1 MANINTSK
9 INIGEDDLIMQDA
22 DLRSRMVA
30 SFQAS
35 PDNDHYPTE
44 KLVKDAIDAIDA
56 KMPAIPYN
64 VIDNSST
71 STVKTATVAGVTAL
85 YDGLMVYLKNNNVA
99 SASGCTLNINNLGA
113 KPIYLSTT
121 GAAITSH
128 ISKNYTFLFVYNAS
142 RISGGCWDLL
152 VGYDSNTTYANYS
165 LGHGYGTCATA
176 EATVAK
182 AVTLANY
189 ALSTGGTVAVRFDH
203 AVPASATMDINSKGA
218 KAIYYRGAAITA
230 GIIKAGDI
238 ATFIYNGTNYIL
250 LAIDRCAAE
259 KTKLSDFTDDLG
271 NNPTHTHSQYLT
283 SHQDIS
289 GKADK
294 VVPTDGGN
302 VAFLK
307 TDGNLED
314 KGVHG
319 QDLLDALNSMH
330 SHTNKSILDMLPSP
344 LGSANQVL
352 KVNSGGTGLEFGT
365 INSGSGLTNYDFTHT
380 ANTTVSTSST
390 TVTFAANQRCSSMI
404 TVSADI
410 DLIIICNNL
419 SDNYIWIK
427 NSSSS
432 DIDVTISGISLNGN
446 AIAAANIRIA
456 GDTMTVKAGNIIEI
470 GIVCNADGAFIT
482 SRNDL

>member
-9 INIGEDDLIMQDA
+9 INIGEDDLILQDA

-64 VIDNSST
+64 VIDSSST

-152 VGYDSNTTYANYS
+152 VGYDSNSTYANYS

-182 AVTLANY
+182 VVTLASY
-189 ALSTGGTVAVRFDH
+189 SLATGGTVAVRFDY
-203 AVPASATMDINSKGA
+203 AVPAAATMNINSRGA
-218 KAIYYRGAAITA
+218 KAIYYREAAITA

-283 SHQDIS
+283 SHQNVS

-294 VVPTDGGN
+294 VSGATNGCLASLDES
-302 VAFLK
+302 
-307 TDGNLED
+307 GNLANSQI
-314 KGVHG
+314 VA
-319 QDLLDALNSMH
+319 DAVIEALGKAH
-330 SHTNKSILDMLPSP
+330 SHSNESTLSLIPLSP
-344 LGSANQVL
+344 GSAGQVL
-352 KVNSGGTGLEFGT
+352 RMNSDGTAMEFATLGGGGGASDH
-365 INSGSGLTNYDFTHT
+365 NFTHT
-380 ANTTVSTSST
+380 TNQAVSGSVTVTYAANTRGS
-390 TVTFAANQRCSSMI
+390 RM
-404 TVSADI
+404 VSASA
-410 DLIIICNNL
+410 DLSVSFAVNNG
-419 SDNYIWIK
+419 SDNYLWVK
-427 NSSSS
+427 NTGSV
-432 DIDVTISGISLNGN
+432 DVEILINSVTWN
-446 AIAAANIRIA
+446 
-456 GDTMTVKAGNIIEI
+456 GDTVTNVYIPDTDIVVKAGHVCEI

-482 SRNDL
+482 SRSDLSL

>member
-9 INIGEDDLIMQDA
+9 INIGEDDLILQDA

-64 VIDNSST
+64 VIDSSST

-121 GAAITSH
+121 GDAITSH

-182 AVTLANY
+182 VVTLASY
-189 ALSTGGTVAVRFDH
+189 SLATGGTVAVRFDY
-203 AVPASATMDINSKGA
+203 AVPAAATMNINSKGA
-218 KAIYYRGAAITA
+218 KAIYYREAAITA

-259 KTKLSDFTDDLG
+259 GGASDH
-271 NNPTHTHSQYLT
+271 N
-283 SHQDIS
+283 
-289 GKADK
+289 
-294 VVPTDGGN
+294 
-302 VAFLK
+302 
-307 TDGNLED
+307 
-314 KGVHG
+314 
-319 QDLLDALNSMH
+319 
-330 SHTNKSILDMLPSP
+330 
-344 LGSANQVL
+344 
-352 KVNSGGTGLEFGT
+352 
-365 INSGSGLTNYDFTHT
+365 FTHT
-380 ANTTVSTSST
+380 TNQAVSGSVTVTYAANTRGS
-390 TVTFAANQRCSSMI
+390 RM
-404 TVSADI
+404 VSASA
-410 DLIIICNNL
+410 DLSVSFAVNNG
-419 SDNYIWIK
+419 SDNYLWVK
-427 NSSSS
+427 NTGSV
-432 DIDVTISGISLNGN
+432 DIEILINSVTWNGN
-446 AIAAANIRIA
+446 TVTNVYIP
-456 GDTMTVKAGNIIEI
+456 DTDIVVKAGHVCEI

-482 SRNDL
+482 SRSDLSL